1 MGKEKTQPS
10 KASGPSKEFKTGY
23 CAIVGIPNVGKS
35 TLLNTILGTKLSIMS
50 AKPQTT
56 RKRVL
61 GIHSS
66 PTEQIIFLDT
76 PGIMPRPTTLLHKA
90 MLDQVKQSFND
101 ADVILVLAEATR
113 QPEQA
118 LPEHWDHYVKA
129 ATNKAMVLALSKID
143 LLKDKE
149 ALLPLL
155 QKYGEMGVF
164 KDIVPISSPKSHNI
178 KELLGVLHQY
188 LPGTQPFYD
197 PEQLS
202 DQNERFFVSEFI
214 REAVFKKY
222 GEEVPYSTEVEIR
235 EFAER
240 ESGKWFI
247 NADIVVERESQKPI
261 IIGKGGVAIK
271 ELGQRARKEIETF
284 LDHPVFLE
292 LHVKTK
298 SDWRNDKTALRSYGY
313 DF

>member
-1 MGKEKTQPS
+1 MGKAKEQTT
-10 KASGPSKEFKTGY
+10 SKEFKTGY
-23 CAIVGIPNVGKS
+23 AAIVGIPNVGKS

-90 MLDQVKQSFND
+90 MLDQVKLSFAD

-113 QPEQA
+113 AIDAA
-118 LPEHWDHYVKA
+118 LPESWDQYVKIA
-129 ATNKAMVLALSKID
+129 AGKPMVLAISKID

-155 QKYGEMGVF
+155 QKYSETGHF
-164 KDIVPISSPKSHNI
+164 KDIVPISSTKAHNI
-178 KELLGVLHQY
+178 NELVGVLHQY

-214 REAVFKKY
+214 REAIFKQY
-222 GEEVPYSTEVEIR
+222 GEEVPYATEVEIR

-240 ESGKWFI
+240 ENGKWFI
-247 NADIVVERESQKPI
+247 NADIIVERESQKPI
-261 IIGKGGVAIK
+261 IIGKQGAAVK
-271 ELGQRARKEIETF
+271 MLGQNARKEIETF

-298 SDWRNDKTALRSYGY
+298 SDWRNDKTALKSYGY

>member
-1 MGKEKTQPS
+1 VGKEK
-10 KASGPSKEFKTGY
+10 KESGPKKEFKTGY
-23 CAIVGIPNVGKS
+23 AAIVGIPNVGKS

-66 PTEQIIFLDT
+66 DTEQIIFLDT

-90 MLDQVKQSFND
+90 MLDQVKLSFAD

-113 QPEQA
+113 SPEKA
-118 LPEHWDHYVKA
+118 LPEMWDHYLKVASGKP
-129 ATNKAMVLALSKID
+129 MVLALSKID

-149 ALLPLL
+149 AMLPIL
-155 QKYGEMGVF
+155 QQYGEMNNF
-164 KDIVPISSPKSHNI
+164 KDIIPISSTKQHNI

-188 LPGTQPFYD
+188 LPGTTAFYD

-202 DQNERFFVSEFI
+202 DQNQRFFVSEFI
-214 REAVFKKY
+214 REAIFKQY
-222 GEEVPYSTEVEIR
+222 GEEVPYATEVEIR

-240 ESGKWFI
+240 DNGKWFI
-247 NADIVVERESQKPI
+247 NADIIVERESQKPI
-261 IIGKGGVAIK
+261 IIGKQGAAVK
-271 ELGQRARKEIETF
+271 MLGQNARKEIETF
-284 LDHPVFLE
+284 LEHPVFLE

-298 SDWRNDKTALRSYGY
+298 SDWRNDKTALKSYGY